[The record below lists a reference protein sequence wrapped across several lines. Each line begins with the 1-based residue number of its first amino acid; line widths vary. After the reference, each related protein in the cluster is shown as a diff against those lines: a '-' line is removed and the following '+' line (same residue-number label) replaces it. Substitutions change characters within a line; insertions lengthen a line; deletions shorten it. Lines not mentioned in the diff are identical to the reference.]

1 MLLLKHKLFAIAI
14 FGMILFIANFEL
26 FCILHEIKLKK
37 IKQKTVDLDKTS
49 KSTVICLIIWQI
61 NDKIKAEKS
70 KGSIKMKK
78 ILFAA
83 YSLDIGGIEKALVS
97 LSNQLQQKGYEV
109 TIVLE
114 KKQGIFLKEIN
125 PKIQIIEYAPNK
137 SKNKLKRKMINLL
150 KRIKFILQYKN
161 RFDFSASFATYSNM
175 ASFVSRTASKN
186 SCLWGHADYLSLF
199 DNQEEK
205 VREFFEEKKYNQFK
219 TIVFVSKEGKDSFVK
234 IFPEM
239 KEKTIVCNNL
249 IEAEK
254 IQKMAKESIELKKDK
269 EKFTFLNVGR
279 HDEKQKKLT
288 RIINAAKKIKEEK
301 YKFKILLVGDG
312 PDNQKYKELV
322 KKEKLED
329 VIVFLGKKQNPYPY
343 FEIADCVVLSSDY
356 EGYPV
361 VFLESFVLNKP
372 MITTK
377 VSDYEEVEQGY
388 GMVAEKTDEDI
399 YQKMKQMLEEGFTI
413 ENQFDSKKYNEEI
426 IKKIERIING

>member
-1 MLLLKHKLFAIAI
+1 
-14 FGMILFIANFEL
+14 
-26 FCILHEIKLKK
+26 
-37 IKQKTVDLDKTS
+37 
-49 KSTVICLIIWQI
+49 
-61 NDKIKAEKS
+61 
-70 KGSIKMKK
+70 MKK
-78 ILFAA
+78 ILFSA

-97 LSNQLQQKGYEV
+97 LTNRLQEKGYEI

-114 KKQGIFLKEIN
+114 KKQGIFLEEIS
-125 PKIQIIEYAPNK
+125 PKIHIIEYTPDE
-137 SKNKLKRKMINLL
+137 SKNIIKRKIKNLI
-150 KRIKFILQYKN
+150 KRIKFSMKYKN
-161 RFDFSASFATYSNM
+161 KFDFSACFATYSNV

-186 SCLWGHADYLSLF
+186 SCLWGHADYLTLF
-199 DNQEEK
+199 DNQKEQVK
-205 VREFFEEKKYNQFK
+205 KFFQEKKYNQFK
-219 TIVFVSKEGKDSFVK
+219 NVVFVSKEGKESFVK

-249 IEAEK
+249 IEDEK
-254 IQKMAKESIELKKDK
+254 IKEMAKESIELKKDK

-288 RIINAAKKIKEEK
+288 RIIKAAKKLKEEK

-322 KKEKLED
+322 EKEKLED
-329 VIVFLGKKQNPYPY
+329 IIVFLGKKQNPYPY

-388 GMVAEKTDEDI
+388 GIVAEKTDEDI

>member
-1 MLLLKHKLFAIAI
+1 
-14 FGMILFIANFEL
+14 
-26 FCILHEIKLKK
+26 
-37 IKQKTVDLDKTS
+37 
-49 KSTVICLIIWQI
+49 
-61 NDKIKAEKS
+61 
-70 KGSIKMKK
+70 MKK

-83 YSLDIGGIEKALVS
+83 NSLDIGGIEKALVS

-114 KKQGIFLKEIN
+114 KKQGVFLKEIN
-125 PKIQIIEYAPNK
+125 PKIQIIEYAPNE

-161 RFDFSASFATYSNM
+161 KFDFSASFATYSNM

-186 SCLWGHADYLSLF
+186 SCLWGHADYLTLF

-205 VREFFEEKKYNQFK
+205 VRKFFEEKKYSQFK
-219 TIVFVSKEGKDSFVK
+219 TIVFVSKEGKESFVK

-249 IEAEK
+249 IEDEK
-254 IQKMAKESIELKKDK
+254 IKEMAKESIELKKDK

-288 RIINAAKKIKEEK
+288 RIIKAAQKLKEEK
-301 YKFKILLVGDG
+301 YEFKILLVGDG
-312 PDNQKYKELV
+312 PDTQNYKELV
-322 KKEKLED
+322 KKEELEE
-329 VIVFLGKKQNPYPY
+329 VISFLGKKKNPYPY
-343 FEIADCVVLSSDY
+343 FQLADCVVLSSDY

-372 MITTK
+372 IITTK

-388 GMVAEKTDEDI
+388 GIVAEKTEEDI

-413 ENQFDSKKYNEEI
+413 EKQFDSKKYNEEI